1 MNERRIFSRL
11 NFPVESSLVVEGNTY
26 PATMVDISV
35 KGALVE
41 KPSGWVD
48 DADRDVTLRIQLQ
61 DSDVVVEMKVEVM
74 RSSGEQLGL
83 RCKSIDVDSLT
94 HLRRILE
101 LNLGDPELVERDL
114 HNLD

>member
-1 MNERRIFSRL
+1 MDERRVFSRL
-11 NFPVESSLVVEGNTY
+11 NFPVESSLLVEGDTY
-26 PATMVDISV
+26 QATLVDISV

-48 DADRDVTLRIQLQ
+48 DTDRDVTLRIQLQ
-61 DSDVVVEMKVEVM
+61 DSDVVVEMKVEVV
-74 RSSGEQLGL
+74 RSGEEQLGL
-83 RCKSIDVDSLT
+83 RCKSIDLDSLT

-101 LNLGDPELVERDL
+101 LNLGDTELVEREF